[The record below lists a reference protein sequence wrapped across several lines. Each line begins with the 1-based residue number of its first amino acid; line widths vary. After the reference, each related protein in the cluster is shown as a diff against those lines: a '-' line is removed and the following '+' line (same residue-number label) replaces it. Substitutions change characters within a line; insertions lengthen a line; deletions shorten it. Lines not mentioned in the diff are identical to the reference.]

1 MHPIWRRLRVALLA
15 LLLLPLTARAQDN
28 GISENLGS
36 LAQENAELYVAPV
49 FDGLGNALN
58 TGFLRTPDVHDRF
71 GFDIGVRAMIAL
83 VPDEANTFLA
93 QPPSSFTF
101 TIGGVEDTYT
111 DPLVP
116 RGGSLETPTAVG
128 EGPGIVLEPNGPFRQ
143 DLIDDGQ
150 NPDDYN
156 VVFPEG
162 FDVPAVPFAV
172 ISAGVGIG
180 WGTEVTVRFI
190 PDVKVNDDVGDLGAF
205 GFGVTHQVNQWFP
218 APVPVDLAAFLGY
231 QSFKVGDYLD
241 ASTKTFGVSVG
252 KGFGPLS
259 FYGVG
264 QLESPSADLRYVVEN
279 PTGNPALPD
288 NQLEIA
294 FSPDLDGG
302 PRFGVGLILDMVIL
316 QLAGEYSLGDY
327 NAVTARA
334 SIGFR

>member
-1 MHPIWRRLRVALLA
+1 MHPINRRLRLVLAA
-15 LLLLPLTARAQDN
+15 LLLLPLPARGQDIA
-28 GISENLGS
+28 GGLAS
-36 LAQENAELYVAPV
+36 LAQDNAELYVAPV

-71 GFDIGVRAMIAL
+71 GFDVGFRAMLAL
-83 VPDEANTFLA
+83 IPDEANTFTA
-93 QPPSSFTF
+93 QIPSVT
-101 TIGGVEDTYT
+101 TNIIGVEKTYAV
-111 DPLVP
+111 PLAP

-128 EGPGIVLEPNGPFRQ
+128 EGSGIVLEPTGEFRD
-143 DLIDDGQ
+143 DLISEGVDLADETIT
-150 NPDDYN
+150 
-156 VVFPEG
+156 FPEG

-180 WGTEVTVRFI
+180 WGTEVTIRFI
-190 PDVKVNDDVGDLGAF
+190 PDVEVSEDVGDLGAF

-259 FYGVG
+259 LYTVG
-264 QLESPSADLRYVVEN
+264 QLESPSAELDYVVEN
-279 PTGNPALPD
+279 PTNARSLPPD
-288 NQLEIA
+288 GTRFA
-294 FSPDLDGG
+294 FSPELAGG